1 MFPQEVLVAVPD
13 GLKASG
19 AALWESLGHDVNT
32 PAGRIALEACRS
44 ADRLDELDS
53 IIQGKGVLELMQ
65 FRRVDKIG
73 SGTPDEPVV
82 IEVKFDNAL
91 GEARQQQNGIRQLL
105 TTLDGMGAAAKPE
118 KPVEDKPRSAV
129 DEFTKRRR
137 ERGA

>member
-1 MFPQEVLVAVPD
+1 MTVPD
-13 GLKASG
+13 GLKAAGS
-19 AALWESLGHDVNT
+19 ALWQALGQDVNT
-32 PAGRIALEACRS
+32 AAGRIALEACRS

-73 SGTPDEPVV
+73 DGSPDQPVV
-82 IEVKFDNAL
+82 VEVKFDNAL

-105 TTLDGMGAAAKPE
+105 TTLDGMAGGAKSSAPDAASS
-118 KPVEDKPRSAV
+118 VSAV

-137 ERGA
+137 ERAG